1 MFSVSG
7 VVEAA
12 MNSCQRKSTQGLLE
26 ETGFQGERN
35 QDLPAEIQEG
45 TQKMKE
51 SEPKGRRSS

>member
-1 MFSVSG
+1 
-7 VVEAA
+7 